1 MDVLRIATAGSVDD
15 GKSTL
20 IGRLLYETNSITSDK
35 LEAIEKASLRK
46 GIGFVDLSLLTDGLI
61 AEREQGITIDVA
73 HIYFNTPKR
82 KFIIADTPGHV
93 EYTRNM
99 ITGASKANASL
110 ILIDARKGIVEQT
123 HRHFHI
129 ASLLRIPTVVVC
141 INKMDLVQYDQK
153 VFENIKSAFIH
164 LVEKTEGYRPAVS
177 FVPLSSLH
185 GDNLTSLSDNTPW
198 YKGTPLLETLETIKT
213 GEERVN
219 KASRM
224 PVQYVVRPRSNEFH
238 DFRAYAGRLS
248 SGKLK
253 VGDEV
258 TALPSGRK
266 SKITKLFQYQQEL
279 DEVKANQSFTLM
291 LEDNIDISRGD
302 MLVRTEEA
310 PTLKNEFSAQCCWLN
325 NANLS
330 PENRLE
336 GLCLFNP
343 PLNNMATEIEHFR
356 NLVSLSAADGK
367 IDEAERIALA
377 KIAYEKGI
385 PLDRMNVML
394 NRATEYIYLIPQN
407 MVEREKQLIDMI
419 AFATVDGEFSK
430 AELELITTVS
440 EKLGFNKEELDGYLK
455 NAGYQ
460 H

>member
-141 INKMDLVQYDQK
+141 VNKMDLVQYDQQ
-153 VFENIKSAFIH
+153 VFENIKSAFVY
-164 LVEKTEGYRPAVS
+164 LLEKTEGYRPAVS

-213 GEERVN
+213 GEERIN

-310 PTLKNEFSAQCCWLN
+310 PILKNEFSAQCCWLN
-325 NANLS
+325 NADLALGKTYLIQHGTQLTKAKVTKVDYVQDPITQHRNTEVQTLKMNDLAS
-330 PENRLE
+330 ISLKTAKPLPIDVYAENQANGAFIL
-336 GLCLFNP
+336 
-343 PLNNMATEIEHFR
+343 
-356 NLVSLSAADGK
+356 
-367 IDEAERIALA
+367 IDETSNQTLA
-377 KIAYEKGI
+377 VG
-385 PLDRMNVML
+385 
-394 NRATEYIYLIPQN
+394 
-407 MVEREKQLIDMI
+407 
-419 AFATVDGEFSK
+419 F
-430 AELELITTVS
+430 VS
-440 EKLGFNKEELDGYLK
+440 
-455 NAGYQ
+455 A
-460 H
+460 